1 MYPLRLL
8 KWMGNKLLNDKLV
21 LNGQKDAVCIP
32 HFHAHHPIPLLLLLL
47 LLLLLPW
54 QFHRAL
60 SSSLVSQT
68 SHSTTLSTLQNESER
83 RSLILI
89 SLRCVNLMWLK
100 LRGCHEIMEVGMAA
114 VGENYKALK
123 KLSCASCVFGIKGI
137 NAIVSRCQGLEELS
151 VKRLRGA
158 HDVEE
163 VVGSGTTSVTSV
175 YLKEIDDT
183 LEKIGNLHAALVD
196 VHLEKIQVS
205 DVGLVGLC
213 KCLSLD
219 TLHIVKIAECSNVG
233 LNLVAEN
240 RRMLRK
246 LHELTLIGIYPT
258 SSSLE
263 AIASKC
269 KDLERLA
276 LCGLNTVGDAEI

>member
-1 MYPLRLL
+1 
-8 KWMGNKLLNDKLV
+8 
-21 LNGQKDAVCIP
+21 
-32 HFHAHHPIPLLLLLL
+32 
-47 LLLLLPW
+47 
-54 QFHRAL
+54 
-60 SSSLVSQT
+60 
-68 SHSTTLSTLQNESER
+68 
-83 RSLILI
+83 
-89 SLRCVNLMWLK
+89 MWLK